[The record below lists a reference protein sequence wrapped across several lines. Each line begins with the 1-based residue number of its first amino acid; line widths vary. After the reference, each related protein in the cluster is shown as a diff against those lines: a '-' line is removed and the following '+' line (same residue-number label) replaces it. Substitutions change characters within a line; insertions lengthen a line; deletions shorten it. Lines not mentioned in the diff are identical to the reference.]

1 MTRSRNRSEIL
12 MINSTRT
19 ALRSLVLLSCA
30 FLITSCTSAPP
41 KPAVDYKQEYNFMQ
55 VKKIALYKQ
64 SGQVSGDNPLQLS
77 DIQRDRI
84 DTALTYALGNRGFQ
98 IVDDTSQADLLA
110 SWHLVTQHKTD
121 VRTYETPAY
130 GSSMGYSRY
139 GGYNRYSRYNCWSCA
154 PTRTEVS
161 VKNYTQGTFI
171 VDMIDPKMNKSV
183 WRGVTQSK
191 LKGKHDEDQGKYNE
205 AATAIF
211 ASFPP

>member
-1 MTRSRNRSEIL
+1 LVTLIAMPIACTRNHSEIL

-30 FLITSCTSAPP
+30 FLIAACTSGPP
-41 KPAVDYKQEYNFMQ
+41 TPTVDYKNDYNFMQ
-55 VKKIALYKQ
+55 VKKIALFKQ

-98 IVDDTSQADLLA
+98 IVDDTSQADLLL

-130 GSSMGYSRY
+130 GSSMGYGCVWVDSQTPAIHPLEPVWAQASYRS
-139 GGYNRYSRYNCWSCA
+139 NVSSCENFSA
-154 PTRTEVS
+154 KPS
-161 VKNYTQGTFI
+161 GNLNSLC
-171 VDMIDPKMNKSV
+171 ID
-183 WRGVTQSK
+183 WQI
-191 LKGKHDEDQGKYNE
+191 
-205 AATAIF
+205 AC
-211 ASFPP
+211 